1 MKEIMI
7 ILVMVIT
14 VILAGVL
21 YGTNSLIIEEEAI
34 ISLEQTYM
42 AQYPVP
48 MPDIIIHPMVN
59 MPF

>member
-21 YGTNSLIIEEEAI
+21 YGTNSLIIEEEAV
-34 ISLEQTYM
+34 ISLEQNYM
-42 AQYPVP
+42 AQYPGP
-48 MPDIIIHPMVN
+48 MPDIIIHPMLN